1 MTDDVIIRIRG
12 TQKADGGEPDEPLE
26 MVAAGKYYF
35 RNGSHYVRYEELLEG
50 YDQPNVNVVKF
61 TSSRL
66 EVIKNGVISA
76 NMLFEE
82 NKKSLSIYTT
92 PFGPIRMSITA
103 TVYRL
108 QEEGKRI
115 SVDVRYVLDMNDA
128 HASDCEL
135 HMEVLPRDGGFVL

>member
-1 MTDDVIIRIRG
+1 MTDEVIIRIRG

-26 MVAAGKYYF
+26 MVAAGKYYL

-50 YDQPNVNVVKF
+50 YDQPNVNVVKL

-82 NKKSLSIYTT
+82 HKKNLSIYTT

-103 TVYRL
+103 TAYRL
-108 QEEGKRI
+108 QEEEKRL
-115 SVDVRYVLDMNDA
+115 SVDVHYVLDMNDA

-135 HMEVLPRDGGFVL
+135 HMEVLPRDGEFVL